1 MNATKLTLAAALLAG
16 TCGFAMAQGGGA
28 GEPTKGADPT
38 ASPTIKQQPGESKS
52 APAQG
57 AQAPAPKGSMKST
70 NTGMPGGA
78 TATTPGTVPN
88 AGTGKGTTGTGQQGG
103 SGNR

>member
-1 MNATKLTLAAALLAG
+1 MNAIKLTFAAALLASS
-16 TCGFAMAQGGGA
+16 CGFAAAQ
-28 GEPTKGADPT
+28 GEPTKGSDPT

-57 AQAPAPKGSMKST
+57 AQAPAPAGSMKST
-70 NTGMPGGA
+70 NTGMPGGPA
-78 TATTPGTVPN
+78 ATTPGTVPN

-103 SGNR
+103 SGNK

>member
-1 MNATKLTLAAALLAG
+1 MNALKLTFAAALLASS
-16 TCGFAMAQGGGA
+16 CGFAAAQ
-28 GEPTKGADPT
+28 GEPTKGSDPT
-38 ASPTIKQQPGESKS
+38 ASTTIKQQPGESKS